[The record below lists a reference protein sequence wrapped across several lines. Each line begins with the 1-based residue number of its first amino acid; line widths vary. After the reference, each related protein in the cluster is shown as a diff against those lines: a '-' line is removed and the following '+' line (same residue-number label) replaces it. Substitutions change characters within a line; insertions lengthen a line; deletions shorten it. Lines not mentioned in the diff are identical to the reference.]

1 MENIDAT
8 YRSEL
13 NFVEEFTLSRNGM
26 IKEIKTEFDII
37 RLCISELLELGKEY
51 ERILDRVIVMPLRK
65 LLCENSSVLL
75 KVCPDF
81 KMPKLVGYP
90 CEIDDNQTL
99 IRPPYVIE
107 NMQSWISVSDWLQ
120 QPISWFDRTAGTMS
134 DTIPKYVYECILKRL
149 NDRNYRTRKQE
160 FESKFYCR
168 QVEYRGEIT
177 DIYSRRNPQDED
189 SNKAI
194 FEILEMIGYN
204 KLNIYTFLKHISDK
218 RGAHV
223 DAGHSIIVE
232 MINRADTNKMTPIH
246 YFAIQMVYAA
256 KKQIPE
262 LNDYWPN
269 MPKLQ
274 V

>member
-8 YRSEL
+8 YKTEL
-13 NFVEEFTLSRNGM
+13 NFVEEFTLTRNGM
-26 IKEIKTEFDII
+26 IKEIKTEFNII
-37 RLCISELLELGKEY
+37 RLCISELLELDEEY

-65 LLCENSSVLL
+65 LLCENNSVLL

-81 KMPKLVGYP
+81 KMPKLQGYV
-90 CEIDDNQTL
+90 CEIGGSQTAV
-99 IRPPYVIE
+99 RPPYMIE
-107 NMQSWISVSDWLQ
+107 NMQNWISVSDWLQ
-120 QPISWFDRTAGTMS
+120 QPISWYDRTVDTMS
-134 DTIPKYVYECILKRL
+134 DMIPKYVYECISRRL
-149 NDRNYRTRKQE
+149 NDRNYRARKQE

-168 QVEYRGEIT
+168 QVEYRGQVT
-177 DIYSRRNPQDED
+177 DIYSRKNPQDED

-223 DAGHSIIVE
+223 DAGHSLIVE
-232 MINRADTNKMTPIH
+232 MINMADTNKMTPIH
-246 YFAIQMVYAA
+246 YFAIQMIYAA

-269 MPKLQ
+269 MPELQ